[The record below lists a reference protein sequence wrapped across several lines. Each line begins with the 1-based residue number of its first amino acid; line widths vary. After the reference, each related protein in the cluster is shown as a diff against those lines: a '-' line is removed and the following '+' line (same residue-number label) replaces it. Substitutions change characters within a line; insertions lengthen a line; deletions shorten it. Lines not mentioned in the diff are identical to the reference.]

1 MNAPNMSTL
10 AYLIRIPVR
19 LFILSS
25 KLAKN
30 GQFLAFLCNK
40 RPNLYPCMQLFDGVR
55 VFDRLEYLSVFI
67 NHLIHDKK
75 NQRRIVSYVPIF
87 GW

>member
-1 MNAPNMSTL
+1 MFVLHTKVHTL
-10 AYLIRIPVR
+10 VYQIRIPVR

-40 RPNLYPCMQLFDGVR
+40 LPNLYTCMQLFDGVR
-55 VFDRLEYLSVFI
+55 VFDRLEYIATYILM
-67 NHLIHDKK
+67 
-75 NQRRIVSYVPIF
+75 
-87 GW
+87 